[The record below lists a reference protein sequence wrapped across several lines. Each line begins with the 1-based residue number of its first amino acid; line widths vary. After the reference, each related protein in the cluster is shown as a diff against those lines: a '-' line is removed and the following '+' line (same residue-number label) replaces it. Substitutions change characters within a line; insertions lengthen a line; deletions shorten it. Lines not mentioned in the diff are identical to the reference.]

1 MSTLVHPTAII
12 DPEATV
18 ADDVEI
24 GPYAIVEAGASVA
37 SGCKLAA
44 HAVVRS
50 GSILEEGV
58 VVDSF
63 AVIAGPPQDLSFD
76 VSIQSA
82 VSVGKGTVIREG
94 VTIHRSTQEG
104 GVTRIGANCL
114 LMGNSHIAHDCQL
127 GDKVIL
133 ANNAM
138 LAGHVHIGD
147 GSFLGGGCGVHQYVN
162 IGKLV
167 MVAGNA
173 SITLDV
179 PSYLMVAERST
190 ITGLNL
196 IGLKRSLPGEAISD
210 LRGCYKAVYMKAGD
224 PAKLAKQ
231 VTAKTAE
238 GEQFLACF
246 ESSRRGRFSRSRA
259 QG

>member
-1 MSTLVHPTAII
+1 MNTPVHPAAII
-12 DPEATV
+12 DSAANV

-24 GPYAIVEAGASVA
+24 GPYAIVEAGASIA

-50 GSILEEGV
+50 GSILQEGV

-63 AVIAGPPQDLSFD
+63 AVIAGSPQDLSFELSIKSS
-76 VSIQSA
+76 VSIGQ
-82 VSVGKGTVIREG
+82 GTVIREG
-94 VTIHRSTQEG
+94 VTIHRSTEEG
-104 GVTRIGANCL
+104 GATRIGANCL
-114 LMGNSHIAHDCQL
+114 LMGNSHVAHDCQL
-127 GDKVIL
+127 GDGVIL

-138 LAGHVHIGD
+138 LAGHVHVGD
-147 GSFLGGGCGVHQYVN
+147 GSFLGGGCGIHQFVN

-179 PSYLMVAERST
+179 PSYVMVAERST
-190 ITGLNL
+190 VTGLNL
-196 IGLKRSLPGEAISD
+196 IGLKRSLSRDAISD
-210 LRGCYKAVYMKAGD
+210 LRECYKAVYMKPGD
-224 PAKLAKQ
+224 SAKLAKAF
-231 VTAKTAE
+231 TAKTVE
-238 GEQFLACF
+238 GKEFLACF
-246 ESSRRGRFSRSRA
+246 ASSRRGRFSRSRA